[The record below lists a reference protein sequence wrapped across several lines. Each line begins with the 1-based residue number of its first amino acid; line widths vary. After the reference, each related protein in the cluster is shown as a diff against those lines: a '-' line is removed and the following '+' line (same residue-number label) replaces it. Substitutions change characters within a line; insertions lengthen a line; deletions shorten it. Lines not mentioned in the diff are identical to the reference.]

1 MKFIHSFRT
10 RLFTG
15 FLVASLVPVLVC
27 SSMLLQIFRLRLD
40 SQVDEESQEY
50 LSQVTE
56 SLDGLYT
63 GFRQTMLALRAS
75 PYVAPALARE
85 QTKSSRVYSELYS
98 ATEGSRSGAQ
108 FDLYD
113 SQGTWLYSTRS
124 VPPGTR
130 LPTQWGV
137 LYAAR
142 QTDDLVFS
150 QVDGGEGNTAVL
162 LRGAAQIPLTSG
174 QEAGYLV
181 ITMTRAD
188 FHQLLDGKYGSR
200 NDLLLLNRY
209 WRPVYSSK
217 TSLATSVA
225 PQLRQQLLDGEPLRL
240 EGEEYAYRAAV
251 QEEMGLYAVLQ
262 HPQAMN
268 QSTRGLLTTVTASSV
283 LVCVVM
289 SVLMCLRL
297 SRQMFLPIQRLHS
310 AISEVVQN
318 NLDVYIPPYQDDELG
333 QLAQRFNGM
342 VAALKH
348 NQEQLVENQRE
359 LNEAQIRMLQAQLN
373 PHFLCNTLDTMK
385 WISKIN
391 QVPQVAVM
399 STDLADI
406 LRFCISPDEFVP
418 LRREVEIL
426 QRYMEIQSIRLSGRC
441 RFEVALPP
449 DLEACMVPK
458 MILQPI
464 VENAVLHGLE
474 DTENG
479 VVRVDVRSDETAGTL
494 KISVTDNGRGL
505 PPEMVGP
512 YVRRE
517 TDGRGHLG
525 LYNVDTILKKY
536 YGDTCGLSLG
546 CRPDGPG
553 TVVTAILPLQKEESH
568 AESTGCGR

>member
-1 MKFIHSFRT
+1 MKLTHSFRT
-10 RLFTG
+10 RLFAG
-15 FLVASLVPVLVC
+15 LLVASLLPVLLC
-27 SSMLLQIFRLRLD
+27 SSMLLQVFRLRLN
-40 SQVDEESQEY
+40 SQMEEESREY
-50 LSQVTE
+50 LGQVSE
-56 SLDGLYT
+56 CLDSLYN
-63 GFRQTMLALRAS
+63 GFHQTMLALRAS
-75 PYVAPALARE
+75 PYVAPALIRGQAE
-85 QTKSSRVYSELYS
+85 NNMVYNELYS
-98 ATEGSRSGAQ
+98 ATEGSRSSAQ

-113 SQGTWLYSTRS
+113 SQGNWLYSTRRT
-124 VPPGTR
+124 PDGEAP

-137 LYAAR
+137 LHAAR
-142 QTDDLVFS
+142 QTGGLAFS
-150 QVDGGEGNTAVL
+150 QVDGGESSAAIL
-162 LRGAAQIPLTSG
+162 LQGAALITTADN

-181 ITMTRAD
+181 ITLTRMD
-188 FHQLLDGKYGSR
+188 FHQLLDGKYGSQ

-217 TSLATSVA
+217 TSLATALA
-225 PQLRQQLLDGEPLRL
+225 PQLREQLLAGEPLHQ
-240 EGEEYAYRAAV
+240 EGEEFAYRAAV

-262 HPQAMN
+262 RPQAMK
-268 QSTRGLLTTVTASSV
+268 QDTRRLLTTVTVSGV
-283 LVCVVM
+283 LVCVVASILM
-289 SVLMCLRL
+289 SLRL
-297 SRQMFLPIQRLHS
+297 SRQMFLPIQRLHR

-318 NLDVYIPPYQDDELG
+318 NLDVYVPPYQDDELG

-342 VAALKH
+342 VAALKR

-418 LRREVEIL
+418 LCREVEIL
-426 QRYMEIQSIRLSGRC
+426 KRYMEIQSIRLSGRC

-449 DLEACMVPK
+449 DLEDCMVPK

-474 DTENG
+474 DAENG
-479 VVRVDVRSDETAGTL
+479 VVRVDVQTSRDGRTL
-494 KISVTDNGRGL
+494 SISVTDNGRGL
-505 PPEMVGP
+505 PPEMVGR
-512 YVRRE
+512 YVPQE
-517 TDGRGHLG
+517 KSSGRNHLG

-536 YGDTCGLSLG
+536 YGEAYGLYLD

-553 TVVTAILPLQKEESH
+553 TVVTATLPLQKEANS
-568 AESTGCGR
+568 C

>member
-1 MKFIHSFRT
+1 M
-10 RLFTG
+10 
-15 FLVASLVPVLVC
+15 
-27 SSMLLQIFRLRLD
+27 
-40 SQVDEESQEY
+40 
-50 LSQVTE
+50 
-56 SLDGLYT
+56 
-63 GFRQTMLALRAS
+63 
-75 PYVAPALARE
+75 
-85 QTKSSRVYSELYS
+85 
-98 ATEGSRSGAQ
+98 
-108 FDLYD
+108 
-113 SQGTWLYSTRS
+113 
-124 VPPGTR
+124 PPGTR
-130 LPTQWGV
+130 LPTQWGI

-217 TSLATSVA
+217 TSLAASVA

-289 SVLMCLRL
+289 SILMCLRL

-418 LRREVEIL
+418 LRREIEIL
-426 QRYMEIQSIRLSGRC
+426 QHYMEIQSIRLSGRC

-479 VVRVDVRSDETAGTL
+479 VVRVDVLSDETTGTL

-536 YGDTCGLSLG
+536 YGDTCGLCLG

>member
-15 FLVASLVPVLVC
+15 FLAASLVPVLVC

-217 TSLATSVA
+217 TSLAASVA

-359 LNEAQIRMLQAQLN
+359 LNEAQIRMLQPNSTLISLQYTGHYEVDQQNQPGAPGGGDVHRPCGHSSLLHLPRRVCAAAPGGRDPAALYGN
-373 PHFLCNTLDTMK
+373 PVHPPVRTV
-385 WISKIN
+385 
-391 QVPQVAVM
+391 QVRGGA
-399 STDLADI
+399 
-406 LRFCISPDEFVP
+406 SP
-418 LRREVEIL
+418 
-426 QRYMEIQSIRLSGRC
+426 
-441 RFEVALPP
+441 
-449 DLEACMVPK
+449 
-458 MILQPI
+458 
-464 VENAVLHGLE
+464 
-474 DTENG
+474 
-479 VVRVDVRSDETAGTL
+479 
-494 KISVTDNGRGL
+494 
-505 PPEMVGP
+505 
-512 YVRRE
+512 
-517 TDGRGHLG
+517 
-525 LYNVDTILKKY
+525 
-536 YGDTCGLSLG
+536 
-546 CRPDGPG
+546 GPG
-553 TVVTAILPLQKEESH
+553 GVHGAQDDPPAHCGKRRSSRSGGH
-568 AESTGCGR
+568 GKRRGAGGCTLR